1 MNDER
6 QETLR
11 EIGSAF
17 ARTRPL
23 ESAAEMPAQPTLFDI
38 FNLRL
43 NTPKFGL
50 PIATAPHCV
59 QCATLALKADNPGCF
74 LPA

>member
-17 ARTRPL
+17 ARTRPP
-23 ESAAEMPAQPTLFDI
+23 EPSAEMPAQPTLFDI
-38 FNLRL
+38 FNL
-43 NTPKFGL
+43 KSVDAKDSL
-50 PIATAPHCV
+50 P
-59 QCATLALKADNPGCF
+59 LD
-74 LPA
+74 